1 MAREFI
7 APKGAL
13 VRPKKGAKLAN
24 PVWDKRW
31 RFVRLT
37 TNSNGEVLAELTSGW
52 SGAPHAYIKPEDLEW
67 LD

>member
-13 VRPKKGAKLAN
+13 VCPKEGVKLAN
-24 PVWDKRW
+24 PVWDKRL

-37 TNSNGEVLAELTSGW
+37 TDNNGEVLAELISCW
-52 SGAPHAYIKPEDLEW
+52 SGAPHVYIKPEDLEW